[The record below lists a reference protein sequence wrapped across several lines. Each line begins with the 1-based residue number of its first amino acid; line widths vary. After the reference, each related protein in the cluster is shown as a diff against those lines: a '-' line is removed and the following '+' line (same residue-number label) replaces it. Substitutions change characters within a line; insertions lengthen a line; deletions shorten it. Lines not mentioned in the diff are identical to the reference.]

1 MANSCFFVLKIK
13 STLKAFQCFFVETLK
28 IKFLSANAK
37 DVYNGGELLKY
48 QTSGSSGMD
57 LRATDVFLPKTK
69 ETFILGKDIESY
81 VLQPLER
88 VCVQS
93 GIAMC
98 GLTDEY
104 EIQVRPRSGLAFK
117 YGISIVNTPGTID
130 SDYRGEIGTI
140 LVNLSNEPFEIK
152 RGERISQMIICKI
165 TKCNLEIVEELDKT
179 ERGDG
184 RFGSTGTN

>member
-1 MANSCFFVLKIK
+1 MKIK

-69 ETFILGKDIESY
+69 ETFVLGKDIESY